1 MRAKTHAVL
10 CAGNIWEEM
19 TPDER
24 RQAIQLT
31 KAAVRAK
38 RAGRRALKRGQ
49 ELRAVKQGLLG
60 INFLRERQ
68 EIYEEAKKKQSLE
81 RFLEELHAI
90 SARLRDDVA
99 RNEQKG
105 ERDA

>member
-1 MRAKTHAVL
+1 MRAKTNARL
-10 CAGNIWEEM
+10 CAGSIWENLTTYEQC
-19 TPDER
+19 
-24 RQAIQLT
+24 QAIQLT

-90 SARLRDDVA
+90 PTGLRDDVA
-99 RNEQKG
+99 RSEQEG